1 MQVHPGEDRG
11 GTEGLGHVLNGQ
23 GTHVVRPRRA
33 SRDSSTV
40 AGAESSTMITAYGA
54 AAPYSRA
61 LLADQNAVASVVVP
75 VGASSRVAVS
85 SVTTARNTI
94 AAPAPMPGASRGIV
108 TRRSRSNAEEPS
120 EAATS
125 S

>member
-61 LLADQNAVASVVVP
+61 LLDGQEAVASVVVP
-75 VGASSRVAVS
+75 VGASRRAAVS
-85 SVTTARNTI
+85 SGRGARKTR
-94 AAPAPMPGASRGIV
+94 AAPAPMPAASSGRVI
-108 TRRSRSNAEEPS
+108 RRSHRASDEPV
-120 EAATS
+120 EDVA
-125 S
+125 

>member
-1 MQVHPGEDRG
+1 
-11 GTEGLGHVLNGQ
+11 
-23 GTHVVRPRRA
+23 
-33 SRDSSTV
+33 
-40 AGAESSTMITAYGA
+40 MITAYGA

-85 SVTTARNTI
+85 SVTTARKTS
-94 AAPAPMPGASRGIV
+94 AAPAPRPGASRGRVI
-108 TRRSRSNAEEPS
+108 RRNRSSDVDPS

-125 S
+125 SYRRGDCSTAARTVTTARGRKSTAYAASSTGTVW